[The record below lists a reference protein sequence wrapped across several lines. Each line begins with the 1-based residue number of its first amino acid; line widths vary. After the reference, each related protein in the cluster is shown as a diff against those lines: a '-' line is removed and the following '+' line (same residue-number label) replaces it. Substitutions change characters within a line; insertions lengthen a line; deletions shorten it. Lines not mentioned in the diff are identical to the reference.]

1 MSKRKQTTTSTESS
15 TESKRDVVRQRAEA
29 SLEDFIKLV
38 APHRLLGS
46 IHSELCSW
54 WTHDDSSSHQL
65 VLLPRDHGKSALVA
79 YRAAWEITRNPCVR
93 IIYIS
98 STSDLAE
105 KQLGSIKEILL
116 SDKYRRYWPEMVKK
130 EESKRSAWTVKEISV
145 DHPKRKKEF
154 IRDPTVKAAGLT
166 TSLTGFHCDVTI
178 FDDVVVQEN
187 AYTEDGRSKVA
198 MQYSLLASVEAADAR
213 QWVVGTRY
221 HPKDLY
227 QHMIEMQMRAF
238 DSVGVEI
245 GSKPVYSVMQRE
257 VEDEG
262 TGTGEFLWPRQMRSD
277 GMWFGFDKEIW
288 AKKFAQYLDKT
299 QFYSQYYNNPNMYEG
314 GGIKADRFQYYRK
327 EKLHLLAGRWYY
339 GDRLLNVYAAID
351 FAYSLSRQSDY
362 TALVVVGVDSDNNI
376 YVLDIVRFK
385 TDAISEYYE
394 AIKRAHVQWNFR
406 KLRAEIN
413 AAQDVIVKDLK
424 NNYIKYEGLSL
435 SIDPHRPSRNEGT
448 KEERI
453 RNILEPRYANMS
465 VWHYQGGNC
474 QILEEELMLGKPPHD
489 DVKDALAAAVDIS
502 TPPRVRGARRAKAS
516 NIVYHPRFGG
526 VAH

>member
-1 MSKRKQTTTSTESS
+1 
-15 TESKRDVVRQRAEA
+15 
-29 SLEDFIKLV
+29 
-38 APHRLLGS
+38 
-46 IHSELCSW
+46 
-54 WTHDDSSSHQL
+54 
-65 VLLPRDHGKSALVA
+65 
-79 YRAAWEITRNPCVR
+79 VR
-93 IIYIS
+93 IIYLS

-116 SDKYRRYWPEMVKK
+116 SEKYRRYWPEMVHL

-145 DHPKRKKEF
+145 DHPLRKKEF
-154 IRDPTVKAAGLT
+154 IRDPTVKAVGLT
-166 TSLTGFHCDVTI
+166 TSLTGFHCDVAI
-178 FDDVVVQEN
+178 LDDVVVQEN
-187 AYTEDGRSKVA
+187 AYTEDGRKKVQ
-198 MQYSLLASVEAADAR
+198 MQYSLLASVEAVNAR
-213 QWVVGTRY
+213 EWVVGTRY

-227 QHMIEMQMRAF
+227 QHMIEMQMKSF
-238 DSVGVEI
+238 DAKGVETDSI
-245 GSKPVYSVMQRE
+245 QVYDIMERK

-262 TGTGEFLWPRQMRSD
+262 TGQGEFLWPRQMRSD
-277 GMWFGFDKEIW
+277 GMWFGFDQTIL

-314 GGIKADRFQYYRK
+314 GGIKDDRFQYYKK
-327 EKLHLLAGRWYY
+327 EKLNVVAGRWYY

-362 TALVVVGVDSDNNI
+362 TALVVIGVDADNNI
-376 YVLDIVRFK
+376 YVLDIDRFK

-394 AIKRAHVQWNFR
+394 AIKKSHVKWNFR

-435 SIDPHRPSRNEGT
+435 SIDPHRPSRDEGT

-474 QILEEELMLGKPPHD
+474 QTLEEELMLGKPPHD

-502 TPPRVRGARRAKAS
+502 TPPRSRGVRRQAS
-516 NIVYHPRFGG
+516 KILYHPRFGG
-526 VAH
+526 VQH

>member
-1 MSKRKQTTTSTESS
+1 MTTKKKKTTTVSS
-15 TESKRDVVRQRAEA
+15 TRHDVIRTRAEN

-46 IHSELCSW
+46 IHSELCDW
-54 WTHDDSSSHQL
+54 WTKSGASSHQL

-116 SDKYRRYWPEMVKK
+116 SDKYRRYWPEMVNL
-130 EESKRSAWTVKEISV
+130 EESKRSQWTVKEISV
-145 DHPKRKKEF
+145 DHPLRKKEF
-154 IRDPTVKAAGLT
+154 IRDATVKAAGLT
-166 TSLTGFHCDVTI
+166 TSLTGFHCDVAI

-187 AYTEDGRSKVA
+187 AYTEDGRSKVS

-227 QHMIEMQMRAF
+227 QLMIEMQMKVF
-238 DSVGVEI
+238 DEMGIET
-245 GSKPVYSVMQRE
+245 GSTPVYDVMQRE
-257 VEDEG
+257 IEDEG
-262 TGTGEFLWPRQMRSD
+262 TGAGQFVWPRQMRAD
-277 GMWFGFDKEIW
+277 GAWFGFDSEIW

-299 QFYSQYYNNPNMYEG
+299 QFYAQYYNNPNMYEG
-314 GGIKADRFQYYRK
+314 GGIKDDRFQYYK
-327 EKLHLLAGRWYY
+327 VEKLNLIGGRWYY
-339 GDRLLNVYAAID
+339 GERLLNLYAAID
-351 FAYSLSRQSDY
+351 FAYSLTRQSDY
-362 TALVVVGVDSDNNI
+362 TALVVIGVDSDNNI
-376 YVLDIVRFK
+376 YVLDIDRFK

-394 AIKRAHVQWNFR
+394 RIKRSHIKWNFR
-406 KLRAEIN
+406 KIRAEIN

-435 SIDPHRPSRNEGT
+435 AIDPHRPSRNEGT

-453 RNILEPRYANMS
+453 RNILEPRYSNMS
-465 VWHYQGGNC
+465 VWHYRGGNC
-474 QILEEELMLGKPPHD
+474 QILEEELVLGKPPHD

-502 TPPRVRGARRAKAS
+502 APPRARGARRS
-516 NIVYHPRFGG
+516 TTNVVYHPRFGG